1 MNKNYLSKAKW
12 STLLLAAAGM
22 LVLCS
27 PSQKA
32 ATKEKEIT
40 DYGIMFAV
48 ENGLLLEKGVFPNDV
63 DVGTAKGIVT
73 LSGSVDNLLAKERAV
88 KIAES
93 IRGVRGVIDLVTVTT
108 VSRPDADIQKDIQ
121 TALLQDPATA
131 SYRVA
136 VSVQGGVATLTGIV
150 GSFMEKQLAAWI
162 AAGVKG
168 TREIHNDITIIYQQK
183 RTDREI
189 AADVKARLQWD
200 IWINGELIDV
210 EVKDGKVTLTGKVE
224 SAINRSRAFEDAWV
238 HGVKYVDE
246 SGIVIEPW
254 VHNYA
259 RRKSKNATISDGDI
273 KQAIQA
279 AFSMDPRVSGF
290 SPGITVEGGIVRLS
304 GSVGNLKAKNSAE
317 QDAKNIVGVWR
328 VDNFLKVRSK
338 QQITD
343 AEMKAQLTSALFK
356 SPLLEGSTMDA
367 AVTNRVADLSGMVVS
382 SFQKGVAQDI
392 ASRTRGVVSIRNH
405 LKVEPEVGT
414 SYYNWPYSSHDWV
427 APFHVSGVFKEWP
440 YVTDEQI
447 KKNIEEG
454 FLWSSHVDIDDVKVL
469 VDEGE
474 ATLTGAVGTW
484 VGWNEIDNVAHT
496 SGAIKVVNR
505 VSIKNVVW
513 LLE

>member
-1 MNKNYLSKAKW
+1 MNKNYTSKAKW
-12 STLLLAAAGM
+12 SVVLLTVAGM
-22 LVLCS
+22 LFLCS
-27 PSQKA
+27 SSQKT
-32 ATKEKEIT
+32 ATKEKKIT

-73 LSGSVDNLLAKERAV
+73 LSGSVDNLLAEDRAV

-93 IRGVRGVIDLVTVTT
+93 IRGVRGVIDMIAVSTVH
-108 VSRPDADIQKDIQ
+108 RPDADIQKDIQ

-150 GSFMEKQLAAWI
+150 GSFMEKQLAGWI
-162 AAGVKG
+162 AKGVRG
-168 TREIHNDITIIYQQK
+168 TRKIHNDITIIYRLN

-189 AADVKARLQWD
+189 AADVKARLKWD
-200 IWINGELIDV
+200 VWINGELIDV
-210 EVKDGKVTLTGKVE
+210 AVKNGKVTLTGKVG
-224 SAINRSRAFEDAWV
+224 SVINRSRAFDDAWV

-254 VHNYA
+254 VRDYT
-259 RRKSKNATISDGDI
+259 RRKSKNVTISDGDI
-273 KQAIQA
+273 KQAVQA

-317 QDAKNIVGVWR
+317 QDAKNIIGVWR
-328 VDNFLKVRSK
+328 VDNFLKVRPK

-343 AEMKAQLTSALFK
+343 AEMKAQLTSALFR
-356 SPLLEGSTMDA
+356 SPLLEGSTINA
-367 AVTNRVADLSGMVVS
+367 AVNNRVTDLSGMVVS
-382 SFQKGVAQDI
+382 SFQRGVAQDI
-392 ASRTRGVVSIRNH
+392 ASRTRGIVSVRNH

-414 SYYNWPYSSHDWV
+414 SYYNWPYSSHEWV
-427 APFHVSGVFKEWP
+427 APFSVAIVYKDWP
-440 YVTDEQI
+440 YITDEQI

-454 FLWSSHVDIDDVKVL
+454 FLWSSHVDMDDVKVI

-474 ATLTGAVGTW
+474 ATLTGTVGTW